1 MSTEPEIRTLRQIL
15 THSGKV
21 FADCPALS
29 TFGDEPLTFSDLVEE
44 VAELSA
50 ALAEGGISPGDRVAI
65 LGDSSPNWGIAYFA
79 ITSMGAVAVPI
90 LTEFHADA
98 VQHILR
104 HSESKLIF
112 ASRRLLTKIEDGP
125 GLSKL
130 KIWSLETFEPVALAG
145 AMEAL
150 FQDMKKASIREWRRF
165 KEKARKEMY
174 DMLGDAG
181 PGEDASFWQR
191 MKAKGLEYLNADQAD
206 GPKEDDLAAIIY
218 TSGTTGASK
227 GVMLSHGNIV
237 SNVQRT
243 LNLVTINTKDRMLSI
258 LPLSHAYECTLGL
271 VLPVSVGAH
280 VCYLDKPPTARA
292 MLPALA
298 AFKPTAVLS
307 VPLVI
312 EKIYKGNILPKFTA
326 SKAMRAAY
334 AVPFIRRQLHRLA
347 GKKLLA
353 TFGGKLT
360 LFCIGGA
367 PLAPEVDR
375 FLEEAQFPYAIGY
388 GLTESAPLVSGA
400 ATGKTRLTSVG
411 PVIPGTEVRIDDP
424 DPRTGEGEI
433 VTRSPSVMLGYYK
446 DKEATEAVLSPDG
459 WLRTG
464 DLGHFDSDGYLYI
477 KGRIKNMILSANG
490 ENIYPE
496 EVESIILQSPHVLEC
511 LVYMLSGRLTA
522 RVHLD
527 ATRLDQEFGVIPD
540 TDRTQKVEALLEA
553 LRATV
558 NSKVSTFARLHKI
571 IEQPEPFE
579 KTPTQKIKRYLYVDP
594 V

>member
-1 MSTEPEIRTLRQIL
+1 MNTNPKARTLRQIL
-15 THSGKV
+15 INSGKE
-21 FADCPALS
+21 FSDAPALS
-29 TFGDEPLTFSDLVEE
+29 VFGDEPLTYREVVEE

-50 ALAEGGISPGDRVAI
+50 KLAAEGLNPGDRVAI

-90 LTEFHADA
+90 LTEFHTDA

-104 HSESKLIF
+104 HSESKAIF
-112 ASRRLLTKIEDGP
+112 VSSRLLNKIEDAP
-125 GLSKL
+125 DLAKL
-130 KIWSLETFEPVALAG
+130 RVLALETFEPVTFAG
-145 AMEAL
+145 AMEL
-150 FQDMKKASIREWRRF
+150 FNDMKKASIKEWRRF
-165 KEKARKEMY
+165 KEMARKEMQ
-174 DMLGDAG
+174 DMLDDGEIN
-181 PGEDASFWQR
+181 EDASFLQR
-191 MKAKGLEYLNADQAD
+191 MKAKGLEYLNADQAA

-227 GVMLSHGNIV
+227 GVMLSHGNII
-237 SNVQRT
+237 NNIERT
-243 LNLVTINTKDRMLSI
+243 LQIVTLSSKDRMLSI
-258 LPLSHAYECTLGL
+258 LPLSHAYECTLGMI
-271 VLPVSVGAH
+271 LPISIGMH

-312 EKIYKGNILPKFTA
+312 EKIYKTSILPKFTS

-334 AVPFIRRQLHRLA
+334 ALPFMRKALHRLA

-353 TFGGKLT
+353 TFGGKLK

-375 FLEEAQFPYAIGY
+375 FLEEAHFPYGIGY

-400 ATGKTRLTSVG
+400 GPGKTRLTSVG
-411 PVIPGTEVRIDDP
+411 PVLPGGEVYIDDP
-424 DPRTGEGEI
+424 DPVTGDGEI
-433 VTRSPSVMLGYYK
+433 VTRSASVMMGYYK
-446 DKEATEAVLSPDG
+446 DKEATDAVLSPDG

-464 DLGHFDSDGYLYI
+464 DLGHFDRNGYLYI
-477 KGRIKNMILSANG
+477 RGRIKNMILGASG

-496 EVESIILQSPHVLEC
+496 EIESIFLQSPYVLEC
-511 LVYMLSGRLTA
+511 LVYMLGGRLTA

-527 ATRLDQEFGVIPD
+527 ATRLDQEFG
-540 TDRTQKVEALLEA
+540 TTTAAERAQKIETLLESLHTFA
-553 LRATV
+553 
-558 NSKVSTFARLHKI
+558 NSKVSTFARLHKV
-571 IEQPEPFE
+571 IEQVEPFE

-594 V
+594 A

>member
-1 MSTEPEIRTLRQIL
+1 MSTDSEARTLRQVLIR
-15 THSGKV
+15 SGKE
-21 FADCPALS
+21 FADSPALS
-29 TFGDEPLTFSDLVEE
+29 TFGDEPMTFRDLVEE

-50 ALAEGGISPGDRVAI
+50 NLANEGIKPGDRVAI
-65 LGDSSPNWGIAYFA
+65 LGDSSPNWGIVYFA
-79 ITSMGAVAVPI
+79 IVSMGAVAVPI

-104 HSESKLIF
+104 HSEAKLIF
-112 ASRRLLTKIEDGP
+112 TSNRLLNKIEDAP
-125 GLSKL
+125 GLVKL
-130 KIWSLETFEPVALAG
+130 RILSLETFEPVAFSG
-145 AMEAL
+145 AMEL

-165 KEKARKEMY
+165 KEKARKEMQ
-174 DMLGDAG
+174 DMLDVGDAA
-181 PGEDASFWQR
+181 EETSFLQR
-191 MKAKGLEYLNADQAD
+191 MKAKGLEYLNADQD
-206 GPKEDDLAAIIY
+206 LGPKENDLATIIY

-243 LNLVTINTKDRMLSI
+243 LTLVTINSKDRMLSI

-312 EKIYKGNILPKFTA
+312 EKIFKSNILPKFTA

-334 AVPFIRRQLHRLA
+334 AVPFIRIMLHRMA

-353 TFGGKLT
+353 TFGGKLK

-367 PLAPEVDR
+367 PLAPEVDK
-375 FLEEAQFPYAIGY
+375 FLEEANFPYAIGY

-411 PVIPGTEVRIDDP
+411 PAIPGTEIYIDDP
-424 DPRTGEGEI
+424 DPKTGDGEV
-433 VTRSPSVMLGYYK
+433 VTRSPSVMQGYYK
-446 DKEATEAVLSPDG
+446 DKEATEAVLSADG

-464 DLGHFDSDGYLYI
+464 DLGHFDQDGYLYI
-477 KGRIKNMILSANG
+477 RGRIKNMILGPNG

-496 EVESIILQSPHVLEC
+496 EVEGIILQSPYALEC
-511 LVYMLSGRLTA
+511 LVYMLGGRLTA

-527 ATRLDQEFGVIPD
+527 ATRLDQEFGVTPD
-540 TDRTQKVEALLEA
+540 AVRAQKIETLLEE
-553 LRATV
+553 LRVFV

-571 IEQPEPFE
+571 IEQAEPFE

-594 V
+594 A

>member
-1 MSTEPEIRTLRQIL
+1 MSTDSEARTLRQVLIR
-15 THSGKV
+15 SGKE
-21 FADCPALS
+21 FADSPALS
-29 TFGDEPLTFSDLVEE
+29 TFGDEPMTFRDLVEE

-50 ALAEGGISPGDRVAI
+50 NLANEGIKPGDRVAI
-65 LGDSSPNWGIAYFA
+65 LGDSSPNWGIVYFA
-79 ITSMGAVAVPI
+79 IVSMGAVAVPI

-104 HSESKLIF
+104 HSEAKLIF
-112 ASRRLLTKIEDGP
+112 TSNRLLNKIEDAP
-125 GLSKL
+125 GLVKL
-130 KIWSLETFEPVALAG
+130 RILSLETFEPVAFSG
-145 AMEAL
+145 AMEL

-165 KEKARKEMY
+165 KEKARKEMQ
-174 DMLGDAG
+174 DMLDAGDAA
-181 PGEDASFWQR
+181 EEASFLQR
-191 MKAKGLEYLNADQAD
+191 MKAKGLEYLNADQD
-206 GPKEDDLAAIIY
+206 LGPKENDLAAIIY

-243 LNLVTINTKDRMLSI
+243 LTLVTINSKDRMLSI

-312 EKIYKGNILPKFTA
+312 EKIFKSNILPKFTA

-334 AVPFIRRQLHRLA
+334 AVPFIRIMLHRMA

-353 TFGGKLT
+353 TFGGKLK

-367 PLAPEVDR
+367 PLAPEVDK
-375 FLEEAQFPYAIGY
+375 FLEEANFPYAIGY

-411 PVIPGTEVRIDDP
+411 PAIPGTEIYIDDP
-424 DPRTGEGEI
+424 DPKTGDGEV
-433 VTRSPSVMLGYYK
+433 VTRSPSVMQGYYK
-446 DKEATEAVLSPDG
+446 DKEATEAVLSADG

-464 DLGHFDSDGYLYI
+464 DLGHFDQDGYLYI
-477 KGRIKNMILSANG
+477 RGRIKNMILGPNG

-496 EVESIILQSPHVLEC
+496 EVEGIILQSPYALEC
-511 LVYMLSGRLTA
+511 LVYMLGGRLTA

-527 ATRLDQEFGVIPD
+527 ATRLDQEFGVTPD
-540 TDRTQKVEALLEA
+540 AVRAQKIETLLEE
-553 LRATV
+553 LRVFV

-571 IEQPEPFE
+571 IEQAEPFE

-594 V
+594 A

>member
-1 MSTEPEIRTLRQIL
+1 MDSETRTLRQIL
-15 THSGKV
+15 IHSGKK
-21 FADCPALS
+21 FADSPALS
-29 TFGDEPLTFSDLVEE
+29 TFGDDPMTFRDLVEE

-50 ALAEGGISPGDRVAI
+50 ILADEGIKPGDRVAI
-65 LGDSSPNWGIAYFA
+65 LGDSSPNWGIVYFA
-79 ITSMGAVAVPI
+79 IVSMGAVAVPI

-104 HSESKLIF
+104 HSEAKLIF
-112 ASRRLLTKIEDGP
+112 ASGRLLNKIEDAP
-125 GLSKL
+125 DLAKL
-130 KIWSLETFEPVALAG
+130 RILSLETFEPVAFSG
-145 AMEAL
+145 AMEL

-165 KEKARKEMY
+165 KEKARREMQ
-174 DMLGDAG
+174 DMLDAG
-181 PGEDASFWQR
+181 ETGDDASFLQR
-191 MKAKGLEYLNADQAD
+191 MKAKGLEYLNADQD
-206 GPKEDDLAAIIY
+206 LGPKESDLAAIIY

-227 GVMLSHGNIV
+227 GVMLSHHNIV

-243 LNLVTINTKDRMLSI
+243 LSLVTINSKDRMLSI

-312 EKIYKGNILPKFTA
+312 EKIFKSNILPKFTA
-326 SKAMRAAY
+326 SKAMRAVY
-334 AVPFIRRQLHRLA
+334 AVPFMRILLHRMA

-353 TFGGKLT
+353 TFGGKLR

-367 PLAPEVDR
+367 PLAPEVDK
-375 FLEEAQFPYAIGY
+375 FLEEAKFPYAIGY

-411 PVIPGTEVRIDDP
+411 PAIPGTEIYIDDP
-424 DPRTGEGEI
+424 DPKTGDGEI
-433 VTRSPSVMLGYYK
+433 VTRSPSVMQGYYK
-446 DKEATEAVLSPDG
+446 DKEATEAVLSADG

-464 DLGHFDSDGYLYI
+464 DLGHFGEDGYLYI
-477 KGRIKNMILSANG
+477 RGRIKNKILGPNG

-496 EVESIILQSPHVLEC
+496 EVEGVILQSPYVLEC

-540 TDRTQKVEALLEA
+540 TERVQKIETLLEN
-553 LRATV
+553 LRAFA

-571 IEQPEPFE
+571 IEQVEPFE

-594 V
+594 M

>member
-1 MSTEPEIRTLRQIL
+1 MSTNSEARTLRQIL
-15 THSGKV
+15 IHSGKE
-21 FADCPALS
+21 FADSPALS
-29 TFGDEPLTFSDLVEE
+29 TFGDDPMTFRDLVEE

-50 ALAEGGISPGDRVAI
+50 TLADEGIKAGDRVAI
-65 LGDSSPNWGIAYFA
+65 LGDSSPNWGIVYFA
-79 ITSMGAVAVPI
+79 IVSMGAVAVPV

-104 HSESKLIF
+104 HSEAKLIF
-112 ASRRLLTKIEDGP
+112 ASNRLLNKIEDSP
-125 GLSKL
+125 ELSKL
-130 KIWSLETFEPVALAG
+130 RVLSLETFEPVAFSG
-145 AMEAL
+145 AMEL
-150 FQDMKKASIREWRRF
+150 FQGMKKASIREWRRF
-165 KEKARKEMY
+165 KEKARKEMQ
-174 DMLGDAG
+174 DMLDDGDG
-181 PGEDASFWQR
+181 GEDASFLQR
-191 MKAKGLEYLNADQAD
+191 MKAKGLEYLNADQDD
-206 GPKEDDLAAIIY
+206 GPKEGDLAAIIY

-312 EKIYKGNILPKFTA
+312 EKIFKTSILPKFTA
-326 SKAMRAAY
+326 SKAMRAVY
-334 AVPFIRRQLHRLA
+334 AIPFMRQKLHRMA

-353 TFGGKLT
+353 TFGGKLK

-367 PLAPEVDR
+367 PLAPEVDK
-375 FLEEAQFPYAIGY
+375 FLEEAEFPYAIGY

-411 PVIPGTEVRIDDP
+411 PAIPGAEIYIDDP
-424 DPRTGEGEI
+424 DPKTGDGEI
-433 VTRSPSVMLGYYK
+433 VTRSPSVMQGYYK
-446 DKEATEAVLSPDG
+446 DKEATEAVLSADG

-464 DLGHFDSDGYLYI
+464 DLGHFDQDGYLYI
-477 KGRIKNMILSANG
+477 RGRIKNMILGPNG

-496 EVESIILQSPHVLEC
+496 EVESIILQSPYALEC
-511 LVYMLSGRLTA
+511 LVYLLGGRLTA

-527 ATRLDQEFGVIPD
+527 AARLDQEFGNAVGAE
-540 TDRTQKVEALLEA
+540 REQKIETLLEN
-553 LRATV
+553 LRSFTNA
-558 NSKVSTFARLHKI
+558 KVSTFARLHKI
-571 IEQPEPFE
+571 IEQVEPFE
-579 KTPTQKIKRYLYVDP
+579 KTPTQKIKR
-594 V
+594 

>member
-1 MSTEPEIRTLRQIL
+1 MTTDLKMRTLRHIL
-15 THSGKV
+15 IRSGKT

-29 TFGDEPLTFSDLVEE
+29 TFGEEPMTYQEMVEE
-44 VAELSA
+44 VAELSTT
-50 ALAEGGISPGDRVAI
+50 LADEGIKIGDRVAI

-79 ITSMGAVAVPI
+79 IVSMGAVAVPI

-112 ASRRLLTKIEDGP
+112 VSKRLLSKIEDSP
-125 GLSKL
+125 SLAKL
-130 KIWSLETFEPVALAG
+130 RILALETFEPVAFSG
-145 AMEAL
+145 AMEL

-165 KEKARKEMY
+165 KEKARKEMH
-174 DMLGDAG
+174 DMLDDGDT
-181 PGEDASFWQR
+181 GEEASFLQR
-191 MKAKGLEYLNADQAD
+191 MKAKGLEYLNADQGA
-206 GPKEDDLAAIIY
+206 GPKESDLAAIIY
-218 TSGTTGASK
+218 TSGTTGMSK

-243 LNLVTINTKDRMLSI
+243 LNLVTINAKDRMLSI

-271 VLPVSVGAH
+271 VLPLSVGAQ

-298 AFKPTAVLS
+298 EFKPTAVLS

-312 EKIYKGNILPKFTA
+312 EKIFKTSILPKFTA
-326 SKAMRAAY
+326 SKPMRTLY
-334 AVPFIRRQLHRLA
+334 AIPFIRKTLHRMA

-353 TFGGKLT
+353 TFGGKLK

-375 FLEEAQFPYAIGY
+375 FLEEARFPYAIGY

-400 ATGKTRLTSVG
+400 PTGKTRLTATG
-411 PVIPGTEVRIDDP
+411 PAIPGTEIYIDDP
-424 DPRTGEGEI
+424 DPKTGDGEI
-433 VTRSPSVMLGYYK
+433 MTRSPSVMLGYYK

-464 DLGHFDSDGYLYI
+464 DLGHFDSNGYLYI
-477 KGRIKNMILSANG
+477 RGRIKNMILSASG

-496 EVESIILQSPHVLEC
+496 EVESIILQSPYALEC
-511 LVYMLSGRLTA
+511 LVYMQNGRLTA

-527 ATRLDQEFGVIPD
+527 ATRLDQEFGIAPD
-540 TDRTQKVEALLEA
+540 AERAHKIEKLLEN
-553 LRATV
+553 LRESV

-594 V
+594 A